1 MFEPLPGIVRLRREQ
16 RNMTQAELAARAGVN
31 RGQLVAFEKGEQNVT
46 LTTLLKIARAL
57 EMTELPLAELHL
69 RPAAPELTV
78 VIAAAEAL
86 AGARR
91 VIMNAMDA
99 SGQLESASRTIQTMV
114 DRALQTR
121 ETDAGLVEAAQR
133 LFGYLDDREL
143 RSVAERPDAVPER
156 ARAKPAAKAAAR
168 RRAR

>member
-16 RNMTQAELAARAGVN
+16 QNMTQAELAAKAGVN
-31 RGQLVAFEKGEQNVT
+31 RGQLIAFEKGEQNVT

-57 EMTELPLAELHL
+57 GMTDLPIAELNVHA
-69 RPAAPELTV
+69 AAPDLTV

-86 AGARR
+86 ATMQRA
-91 VIMNAMDA
+91 VMTAADA
-99 SGQLESASRTIQTMV
+99 TGEIKKASRTIQAMV